1 MIGVSAVHEA
11 PVRMTN
17 CRGVGAFSEPEQGK
31 GVHLAEEQRA
41 PGAGAGERRTFE
53 PPRAKALRGGEKP
66 AGEGLDEAFATTLL
80 GPQVRAD

>member
-31 GVHLAEEQRA
+31 GVRLAEGPQRC
-41 PGAGAGERRTFE
+41 PGGGRRGEGLTFE
-53 PPRAKALRGGEKP
+53 PPRAKALRKVEGEKP
-66 AGEGLDEAFATTLL
+66 AGEGVSVKRS
-80 GPQVRAD
+80 PQPC